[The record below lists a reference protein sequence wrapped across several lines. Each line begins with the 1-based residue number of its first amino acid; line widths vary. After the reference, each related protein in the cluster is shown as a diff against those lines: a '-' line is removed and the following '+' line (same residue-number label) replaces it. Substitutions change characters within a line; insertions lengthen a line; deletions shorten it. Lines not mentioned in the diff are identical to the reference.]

1 MKIQHTW
8 DRMETVQYIFQ
19 NGLLEDEED
28 EREYD
33 GSQCFR
39 EILTIDFLLC
49 CLSHIITPL
58 YLVLL

>member
-1 MKIQHTW
+1 MKIQHIW
-8 DRMETVQYIFQ
+8 DRTETVQYVFQ

-39 EILTIDFLLC
+39 EILTTL
-49 CLSHIITPL
+49 
-58 YLVLL
+58 